1 MPYIKKDFIKN
12 TLIPAVDIVRL
23 IQQYVPL
30 KKSGRD
36 WKCCCPF
43 HSEKTPS
50 FNVSPQ
56 RGTFTCFGCNIH
68 GNALDFIM
76 QYKNLDFPEAVEEL
90 SRFAGLEVEYE
101 QSAGQGYK
109 REDRTKV
116 LYEIMDRAAYFFTDQ
131 LNKNPQAMDYFISQ
145 RGLNP
150 ELIKKA
156 RLGYAPDDWSY
167 AEQQLIKSPDE
178 YQHLVTLGLQVD
190 RQEDNGTHKRH
201 AFFRGRVIFPIFD
214 IKGRIIAFGGRV
226 FANDFGPKYLNTPE
240 TPIFKKRNELF
251 GLYEALQANRNR
263 PEQIVVVE
271 GYMDAIALRQAGY
284 NYVVATLGTAI
295 TKDHLN
301 QLFRFTDKVICCFDG
316 DEAGK
321 KATWRAL
328 KAVTPVLDNPKK
340 EVYFVNITPG
350 HDPDTLVREQ
360 GPEAFGYELK
370 MAVSYS
376 ECIILHES
384 KVYDISDPN
393 SRARL
398 IDSVLS
404 IIKAMKSPTLQ
415 LVTLQVLSSYIDI
428 DLSSLQNMLES
439 SHVVANP
446 EFIDVEGFE
455 RKHRISDNY
464 QTVTTRY
471 KSKDNLPSWA
481 KSYNTGSNIKG
492 IKVNHTFNRYPGPT
506 PGNYPSQ
513 LQGQAPQMMLRP
525 GMNVSPSPFMS
536 NGQML
541 PSDKTMAI
549 VSGGAPWGGSATDA
563 QRSVSAQ
570 EFQQSFEREQ
580 LAQQQFTPAAAYM
593 DLGPNGTP
601 VSAGESMRASEDIS
615 GEYFAGGRGPTGNLM
630 DRAQEAA
637 QNLYM
642 ESGAALSLEQVAACS
657 STVHSNFA
665 LDPNERLLYRTV
677 VGRNF
682 NFNELNSAAYP
693 VLAFVLQNPNIV
705 ANVYESFKLDY
716 MLEYAKALRTV
727 EYPCLERLLALIKAQ
742 PTTTCAA
749 LLEEFRDT
757 EFEGLFDYLSNG
769 AILPNTSDND
779 EFDLNTKTIYF
790 GNFIFKMLKE
800 PFIAR
805 ITELK
810 QSSMQKEDFA
820 ELMAL
825 NRVVERNLD
834 GKKGV
839 Q

>member
-1 MPYIKKDFIKN
+1 M
-12 TLIPAVDIVRL
+12 
-23 IQQYVPL
+23 
-30 KKSGRD
+30 
-36 WKCCCPF
+36 
-43 HSEKTPS
+43 
-50 FNVSPQ
+50 
-56 RGTFTCFGCNIH
+56 
-68 GNALDFIM
+68 
-76 QYKNLDFPEAVEEL
+76 
-90 SRFAGLEVEYE
+90 
-101 QSAGQGYK
+101 
-109 REDRTKV
+109 
-116 LYEIMDRAAYFFTDQ
+116 
-131 LNKNPQAMDYFISQ
+131 
-145 RGLNP
+145 
-150 ELIKKA
+150 
-156 RLGYAPDDWSY
+156 
-167 AEQQLIKSPDE
+167 
-178 YQHLVTLGLQVD
+178 
-190 RQEDNGTHKRH
+190 
-201 AFFRGRVIFPIFD
+201 
-214 IKGRIIAFGGRV
+214 
-226 FANDFGPKYLNTPE
+226 
-240 TPIFKKRNELF
+240 
-251 GLYEALQANRNR
+251 
-263 PEQIVVVE
+263 
-271 GYMDAIALRQAGY
+271 
-284 NYVVATLGTAI
+284 
-295 TKDHLN
+295 
-301 QLFRFTDKVICCFDG
+301 
-316 DEAGK
+316 
-321 KATWRAL
+321 
-328 KAVTPVLDNPKK
+328 
-340 EVYFVNITPG
+340 
-350 HDPDTLVREQ
+350 
-360 GPEAFGYELK
+360 
-370 MAVSYS
+370 
-376 ECIILHES
+376 
-384 KVYDISDPN
+384 
-393 SRARL
+393 
-398 IDSVLS
+398 
-404 IIKAMKSPTLQ
+404 
-415 LVTLQVLSSYIDI
+415 
-428 DLSSLQNMLES
+428 
-439 SHVVANP
+439 
-446 EFIDVEGFE
+446 
-455 RKHRISDNY
+455 
-464 QTVTTRY
+464 
-471 KSKDNLPSWA
+471 
-481 KSYNTGSNIKG
+481 
-492 IKVNHTFNRYPGPT
+492 
-506 PGNYPSQ
+506 
-513 LQGQAPQMMLRP
+513 
-525 GMNVSPSPFMS
+525 
-536 NGQML
+536 
-541 PSDKTMAI
+541 
-549 VSGGAPWGGSATDA
+549 
-563 QRSVSAQ
+563 SAQ

-630 DRAQEAA
+630 NRAQEAA

-642 ESGAALSLEQVAACS
+642 ESGAALSLEQVAARS